1 MLRQLLQEFR
11 ISTRGRGLY
20 EFTDQVAG
28 WIADSGFKDGLVTLH
43 LRHTSASLLIQ
54 ENADP
59 DVRRDFEK
67 FFARLV
73 PDGDPL
79 FIHTA
84 EGDDDMPA
92 HIRTAL
98 TTVNLSIPVMGG
110 QMALGTWQGI
120 YLWEHRRSPHHRA
133 VTAHFIGEVKA

>member
-1 MLRQLLQEFR
+1 MIQAFHELT
-11 ISTRGRGLY
+11 ISTRGRALHDFTLEVEKWISANRFLNGL
-20 EFTDQVAG
+20 
-28 WIADSGFKDGLVTLH
+28 ITLH

-59 DVRRDFEK
+59 DVQRDLEA
-67 FFARLV
+67 FFKRLV

-92 HIRTAL
+92 HVRTAL
-98 TTVNLSIPVMGG
+98 TTVNLSIPLHCG

-120 YLWEHRRSPHHRA
+120 YLWEHRKRGHSRRVA
-133 VTAHFIGEVKA
+133 THFIGESL